1 MSLSVYLESETP
13 FKRKPTS
20 GIFIR
25 ENGAT
30 REISRE
36 EWDKRNPGREPGALR
51 VLDEETT
58 GLYHRN
64 ITHNLNAMARAAG
77 IYQELWRPEALG
89 ITHASHLIAPLV
101 RGLAKLEQ
109 WPVSFKA
116 LNPENGWGTYEDFV
130 EFVADYLQACAKHPE
145 ARVKV
150 SV

>member
-1 MSLSVYLESETP
+1 MGLSVYLESETP

-36 EWDKRNPGREPGALR
+36 EWEERNPGREPGALR

-58 GLYHRN
+58 ELYHRN
-64 ITHNLNAMARAAG
+64 ITHNLRYMALVAG
-77 IYQELWRPEALG
+77 IYRELWCPEECG
-89 ITHASHLIAPLV
+89 ILHASQMIEPLT
-101 RGLAKLEQ
+101 RGLAKLQ
-109 WPVSFKA
+109 GLPIMFKA
-116 LNPENGWGTYEDFV
+116 LNPESGWGTYEGLV